1 MKQPLKHQ
9 ASEKFWAC
17 YNHLPGDIRELADR
31 NYELLKSDPK
41 HPSLHFKN
49 IGRNRWSVRIGRNFR
64 ALALEQ
70 EMVFTWVWIGS
81 HKEYDHLIG

>member
-9 ASEKFWAC
+9 TTETFWAS
-17 YNHLPGDIRELADR
+17 YSDLPVDIRELADR
-31 NYELLKSDPK
+31 NFELLKSDPK
-41 HPSLHFKN
+41 QPSQYIKN

-64 ALALEQ
+64 ALALER

-81 HKEYDHLIG
+81 HEEYDRLIG